1 MIAANDQIIADLKAT
16 IQHDKKAA
24 KADYKSKVSALEQ
37 KNAEMKKK
45 MKDYRQ
51 DGKDKWQAFKTEFT
65 HDMDELGKAFKDL
78 HASSLETNR
87 AMATMTKVPMTII
100 KTGRI
105 ITAMA
110 AGTARKNNTL
120 TNPV

>member
-45 MKDYRQ
+45 MEDYRQ
-51 DGKDKWQAFKTEFT
+51 DGKDRWQAFKAEFS

-78 HASSLETNR
+78 T
-87 AMATMTKVPMTII
+87 V
-100 KTGRI
+100 
-105 ITAMA
+105 
-110 AGTARKNNTL
+110 KN
-120 TNPV
+120 VK